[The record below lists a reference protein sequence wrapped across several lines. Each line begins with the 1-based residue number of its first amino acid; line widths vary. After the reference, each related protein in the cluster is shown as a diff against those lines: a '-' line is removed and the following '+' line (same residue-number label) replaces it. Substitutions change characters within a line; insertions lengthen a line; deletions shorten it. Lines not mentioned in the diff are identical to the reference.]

1 MSVKLI
7 LLLKRKPGLSREEF
21 RDAYENRHRRLGM
34 EKVGHLLT
42 SYRRHY
48 LGPGS
53 TFAAAAP
60 VPTDERAPAA
70 VPYDVVTEMVFPDMA
85 SLEECNRI
93 VGEPT
98 TRRMFSE
105 DEESLF
111 DRANCWTILTEE
123 TLEEDLTPY
132 ATGRRPAAG

>member
-1 MSVKLI
+1 MSVRVI
-7 LLLKRKPGLSREEF
+7 LLLKRKPGMSREDF

-60 VPTDERAPAA
+60 VPTGGGQAPAA
-70 VPYDVVTEMVFPDMA
+70 VPYDVVTEMVFPDSA
-85 SLEECNRI
+85 ALEECNRI
-93 VGEPT
+93 VGEPV

-105 DEESLF
+105 DEETLF
-111 DRANCWTILTEE
+111 DRPSCWTIVTEE
-123 TLEEDLTPY
+123 TLEDDVARY
-132 ATGRRPAAG
+132 ARSGPKG